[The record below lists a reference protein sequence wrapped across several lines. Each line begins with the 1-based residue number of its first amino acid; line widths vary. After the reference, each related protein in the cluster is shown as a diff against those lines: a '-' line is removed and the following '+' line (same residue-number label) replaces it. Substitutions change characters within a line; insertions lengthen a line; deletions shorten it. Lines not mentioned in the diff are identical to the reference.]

1 MVQAIDYRTGKV
13 RWSHT
18 WEGGGF
24 SGLLSTAGNV
34 LFSGDGSSA
43 NFVALNATTGDPL
56 WHAGV
61 RTAVTNGPITYTLDG
76 LQYVMVGAG
85 DTLWAFVMNE

>member
-1 MVQAIDYRTGKV
+1 MRKSPRRCRVV
-13 RWSHT
+13 SVV
-18 WEGGGF
+18 
-24 SGLLSTAGNV
+24 SGLQILHA
-34 LFSGDGSSA
+34 LDPD
-43 NFVALNATTGDPL
+43 ALNPMPVYIDHMARWWTGDPL

-61 RTAVTNGPITYTLDG
+61 RTNVSNGPITYTLDG